1 MANRVEDYILTI
13 PDFPEKGIMFRDIST
28 VLESP
33 EGFHLAIEGYKS
45 LLEGVEFD
53 AIAGAESRG
62 FMFGAPLAYAL
73 GKPFLLIRKGGK
85 LPRET
90 EKVSYTLE
98 YGSATI
104 EMHKSSVKK
113 GDRIVIV
120 DDLMATGGTMKASC
134 ELIEKLGGKVA
145 KIVELIELEG
155 LKGRDVLKG
164 YDVGS
169 VVKYPGK

>member
-1 MANRVEDYILTI
+1 MSNKVEDYVLTI

-33 EGFHLAIEGYKS
+33 EGFRLAIEGYKS

-73 GKPFLLIRKGGK
+73 GKPFLLIRKAGK

-90 EKVSYTLE
+90 ESVSYDLE

-113 GDRIVIV
+113 GDRIVVV
-120 DDLMATGGTMKASC
+120 DDLIATGGTMKASC

-145 KIVELIELEG
+145 KIIVLIELEG
-155 LKGRDVLKG
+155 LKGRDLLKD
-164 YDVGS
+164 YDLGS

>member
-1 MANRVEDYILTI
+1 MSNKVEDYVLTI

-33 EGFHLAIEGYKS
+33 EGFRLAIEGYKS
-45 LLEGVEFD
+45 LLDGVEFD

-145 KIVELIELEG
+145 KIIELIELEG

-164 YDVGS
+164 YDIGS

>member
-1 MANRVEDYILTI
+1 MSNKVEDYILTI

-62 FMFGAPLAYAL
+62 FMFGAPLAYVL

-145 KIVELIELEG
+145 KIIELIELEG
-155 LKGRDVLKG
+155 LKGRDALKG
-164 YDVGS
+164 YDIGS